1 MTEKQKY
8 LLKLFRE
15 VDEICREH
23 NLRYVLA
30 GGSLIGA
37 LRHEGFVPW
46 DDDVDLYMP
55 RPDWE
60 KFTEICKTEL
70 PPDREIQCSEVDR
83 NYTNS
88 FPRYASTNTCVI
100 HKSQIIGKD
109 CGGEII
115 DILTLDPVPADDKEY
130 EKYRTHMMIYSD
142 LINISVGYSDR
153 WEIPASMY
161 LKYLLSYI
169 FLGKKRTLAKL
180 EKIMFSYKEEECDRY
195 AMRWGGCPF
204 LFDKDMMFP
213 VKDGDFEGQKAMIPN
228 KCSDYLIWHYGD
240 EWAYMPPHDKREGH
254 VAVCVDDL
262 PYQEL
267 REEYM
272 PKINKGRLR
281 WDCIFRKFY
290 NMRIAKKSHKVRQEG
305 LAMKARAV
313 ALDLQGAI
321 DESGLKISELVENRS
336 FRKLSALF
344 GSYYKNQLSADFIG
358 REDYSNIYAFYHPT
372 LVEIPDDVFYAAM
385 LTLFY
390 TERVSK
396 AYRMM
401 QVRQQLDHLSPEM
414 EGLKEDIE
422 LFRTAADHYEF
433 HRIKEAEQIVNEL
446 LKKYPGHPGFMKFK
460 CRFLMENAGENRIEA
475 ERFLD
480 KALKLFPEDGYFL
493 KYKADILW
501 MDGEM
506 QKAAELYLQVKNK
519 TTNGI
524 VWMEMD
530 RFFRGYKSEILKSCE
545 ELIANHNKKEALA
558 LMELWSR
565 LIPEDDDIQGALYL
579 AKTVCAR
586 TQSEIE
592 KEIGEIRAVIGT
604 QMITPVSVEKNPGK
618 SRKQIK
624 SDRTSD
630 ETSADDVNKK
640 VSDPSAET
648 EEVKAPADI
657 QVKVSEEHKMY
668 RKALTRAWKRLG
680 YSDELAELRTQIICT
695 GEESELEWLA
705 EQVRNRQFR
714 REEKACAYK
723 LVGDVR
729 MKQGQT
735 REAFANYKKALEYEM
750 PSYVK
755 TELYRI
761 FINDLNDGSRQ
772 AKSFG
777 KKTDIT
783 VVLDKWLD
791 KYESIEDIKKI
802 VQTVT
807 VK

>member
-1 MTEKQKY
+1 MKK
-8 LLKLFRE
+8 LK
-15 VDEICREH
+15 
-23 NLRYVLA
+23 
-30 GGSLIGA
+30 IG
-37 LRHEGFVPW
+37 
-46 DDDVDLYMP
+46 
-55 RPDWE
+55 
-60 KFTEICKTEL
+60 
-70 PPDREIQCSEVDR
+70 
-83 NYTNS
+83 
-88 FPRYASTNTCVI
+88 
-100 HKSQIIGKD
+100 IIG
-109 CGGEII
+109 
-115 DILTLDPVPADDKEY
+115 V
-130 EKYRTHMMIYSD
+130 
-142 LINISVGYSDR
+142 
-153 WEIPASMY
+153 
-161 LKYLLSYI
+161 
-169 FLGKKRTLAKL
+169 
-180 EKIMFSYKEEECDRY
+180 
-195 AMRWGGCPF
+195 
-204 LFDKDMMFP
+204 
-213 VKDGDFEGQKAMIPN
+213 
-228 KCSDYLIWHYGD
+228 
-240 EWAYMPPHDKREGH
+240 
-254 VAVCVDDL
+254 
-262 PYQEL
+262 
-267 REEYM
+267 
-272 PKINKGRLR
+272 GRLGYEHA
-281 WDCIFRKFY
+281 C
-290 NMRIAKKSHKVRQEG
+290 NIANRVPG
-305 LAMKARAV
+305 
-313 ALDLQGAI
+313 
-321 DESGLKISELVENRS
+321 SELVAIADANFDRAKQVAEELGVTAVYNDP
-336 FRKLSALF
+336 KALC
-344 GSYYKNQLSADFIG
+344 ADP
-358 REDYSNIYAFYHPT
+358 N
-372 LVEIPDDVFYAAM
+372 VEAVAIITNTASHVEMIKIAMDAGKHVFCEKP
-385 LTLFY
+385 L
-390 TERVSK
+390 
-396 AYRMM
+396 
-401 QVRQQLDHLSPEM
+401 
-414 EGLKEDIE
+414 
-422 LFRTAADHYEF
+422 ADTVEKC
-433 HRIKEAEQIVNEL
+433 KEAEQIISDL
-446 LKKYPGHPGFMKFK
+446 LQKYPGHPGFMKFK
-460 CRFLMENAGENRIEA
+460 CRFLMEDAGENRVEA

-480 KALKLFPEDGYFL
+480 KALKMFPEDGYFL
-493 KYKADILW
+493 KYKADIFW

-624 SDRTSD
+624 SDRTSE

-750 PSYVK
+750 PSYVR